1 MIQLVIMYDI
11 LLRIGCRSTIKVSE
25 LQRMYNYPE
34 NGTQDNHLV
43 HINSKASTS
52 EIYVR
57 NTRIA
62 QTDWQVIFCFFF
74 KRMWWFSK
82 ILIKIMKNHKKVHVI
97 VRVIHWR
104 RPDMNQQLRC

>member
-62 QTDWQVIFCFFF
+62 QTDW
-74 KRMWWFSK
+74 WFSK